1 MWISDDTTQNLTAQ
15 RHKISNDVMQLS
27 SLGESQSYGGGG
39 DVRKS
44 LLTLLLL
51 DLSSVDG
58 DRRRSQRNFKFGH

>member
-39 DVRKS
+39 GCEEIITD
-44 LLTLLLL
+44 LTVAGFNI
-51 DLSSVDG
+51 S
-58 DRRRSQRNFKFGH
+58 RRRQT